1 MKLVLSLNSKKFI
14 YDYVDIGVEYFV
26 VGAKY
31 FSCRQALS
39 LEYDE
44 IANLKKVLGNKK
56 VWVLVNALVEE
67 KYIDF
72 LEKHLIRLSHIG
84 VDGILF
90 QDFGVLQIVKNKG
103 YHFDMMY
110 APETLNT
117 NAMTLNVLNQEGVT
131 SAQLAR
137 VIPLEEQLSIHQQ
150 VHMPLM
156 LQVHGVEYIAA
167 SKRALLTNYQEASGL
182 AFDHKGQTRLTIQ
195 PRNSDYVFHIYE
207 NERGT
212 HIFQRQDY
220 IC

>member
-1 MKLVLSLNSKKFI
+1 M
-14 YDYVDIGVEYFV
+14 DIGVEYFV

-90 QDFGVLQIVKNKG
+90 QNYAHYKSVKHQNLEIKFHQLQC
-103 YHFDMMY
+103 D
-110 APETLNT
+110 
-117 NAMTLNVLNQEGVT
+117 
-131 SAQLAR
+131 
-137 VIPLEEQLSIHQQ
+137 SI
-150 VHMPLM
+150 
-156 LQVHGVEYIAA
+156 
-167 SKRALLTNYQEASGL
+167 
-182 AFDHKGQTRLTIQ
+182 
-195 PRNSDYVFHIYE
+195 
-207 NERGT
+207 
-212 HIFQRQDY
+212 
-220 IC
+220 